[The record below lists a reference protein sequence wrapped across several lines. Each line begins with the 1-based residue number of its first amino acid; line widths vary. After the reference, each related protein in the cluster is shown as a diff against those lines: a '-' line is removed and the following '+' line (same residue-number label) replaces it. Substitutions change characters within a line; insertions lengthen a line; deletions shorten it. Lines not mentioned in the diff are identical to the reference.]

1 MPLDLNWLF
10 NKGDV
15 TGADGAAFADTAWTP
30 VVLPHDWAVEGPF
43 AQTNPTTGR
52 GGFAPSGVGW
62 YRNHFSLPSTVTAG
76 KQVYVEFD
84 GVMGNSTV
92 YVNGTQIGNHPYGYV
107 SFRYDIT
114 KSISFTGANV
124 IAVKTDTTTQPASR
138 FYAGAGIYRRAR
150 VIATDPAHIDQYAT
164 YVATPSPTA
173 ASATVNVTTS
183 VVNSGTTSQSVSV
196 QGTVSDASG
205 TALPAVS
212 AAAQTI
218 AAGASATFTFTVPVT
233 SPKLWD
239 LATPNMYQLVTK
251 VMEGT
256 TAVDDDVTPFGIRDL
271 KFSTGMTING
281 KVTHFQGVANHQ
293 DYHGLGLGA
302 PARAMQRRIAQ
313 LKAIGVNAI
322 RTAHDPPS
330 PEFLDLTDRM
340 GVLVLDEFT
349 DVWTAH
355 KYTDNG
361 DYALYFNKASTT
373 PTGMP
378 PLPSS
383 ATGTKWWEVDFTGF
397 IMRDRNHPSV
407 ALYSTGNEIHD
418 SVSTR
423 TPILTEMVKI
433 VHQLDS
439 THLVTQALLDPGT
452 SGDVGGATN
461 TLLDVW
467 GDNYNVAVAISA
479 AAATVT
485 KSGLITEVGE
495 ETSTWTSV
503 TGNPGLTGS
512 FQWTGVDYMGE
523 ITSTTGWPSIGGTG
537 ALMDE
542 LGAVR
547 ANGYTWSGIWG
558 GPTKS
563 APPSGAAAG
572 KIVLTPD
579 HTSILDDVDD
589 VSFVKAVVSTDT
601 SITFSISGPGR
612 IMAVDSGS
620 QKQESFR
627 GNVRS
632 TSGGAAY
639 AIVQATGAGTIT
651 VTAKATGLTDGT
663 ATITATEG
671 TWVPCSGTC
680 D

>member
-1 MPLDLNWLF
+1 
-10 NKGDV
+10 V
-15 TGADGAAFADTAWTP
+15 T
-30 VVLPHDWAVEGPF
+30 LPHDWAVEGPF

-62 YRNHFSLPSTVTAG
+62 YRNHFNLAANVAKG
-76 KQVYVEFD
+76 QQVYVEFD

-114 KSISFTGANV
+114 KNVTFPGPNV
-124 IAVKTDTTTQPASR
+124 IAVKTDTSIQPASR

-150 VIATDPAHIDQYAT
+150 VIATDPVHVDQWAT
-164 YVATPSPTA
+164 FVNSPSPTA

-183 VVNSGTTSQSVSV
+183 VVNSGTASQSVSV
-196 QGTVSDASG
+196 QGIVSDATG
-205 TALPAVS
+205 TALPTVS

-218 AAGASATFTFTVPVT
+218 AAGASATFTLTIPVT
-233 SPKLWD
+233 NPKLWD
-239 LATPNMYQLVTK
+239 LAAPNMYQLLLNVQ
-251 VMEGT
+251 EGST
-256 TAVDDDVTPFGIRDL
+256 TVDDDVTPFGIRDL
-271 KFSTGMTING
+271 KYSSGMTLNG

-349 DVWTAH
+349 DVWAAH

-361 DYALYFNKASTT
+361 DYALYFGKASTT

-378 PLPSS
+378 SLPKA

-397 IMRDRNHPSV
+397 IMRDRNHPSI
-407 ALYSTGNEIHD
+407 AIYSTGNEIHD
-418 SVSTR
+418 SMTSR
-423 TPILTEMVKI
+423 TPILTEMI
-433 VHQLDS
+433 AIAHFLDTS
-439 THLVTQALLDPGT
+439 HLVTQALLDPQN
-452 SGDVGGATN
+452 GDVGGPTN
-461 TLLDVW
+461 SLLDVW
-467 GDNYNVAVAISA
+467 GNNYNTGACTQAEVNVS
-479 AAATVT
+479 T
-485 KSGLITEVGE
+485 KSGVLTEMGE
-495 ETSTWTSV
+495 ETGTWTLVKS
-503 TGNPGLTGS
+503 TPNLTGE
-512 FQWTGVDYMGE
+512 FMWTGVDYMGE

-547 ANGYTWSGIWG
+547 PTGYTWSGIWG

-563 APPSGAAAG
+563 APPSGAVAG

-579 HTSILDDVDD
+579 HTSILNDVDD

-620 QKQESFR
+620 QKQETFR

-639 AIVQATGAGTIT
+639 AIVQATGAGIIT